1 MLYNKKGMRHRIA
14 SPHRGFIQLIIIIV
28 LSVTILSL
36 LGISISS
43 FINNTTLRDNFAL
56 LWHGVTWIW
65 QQYIIAPYLQPV
77 INVIRGIF

>member
-1 MLYNKKGMRHRIA
+1 MSRRIA
-14 SPHRGFIQLIIIIV
+14 SQNQGFIQLIVIII

-56 LWHGVTWIW
+56 LWHGAVWIW
-65 QQYIIAPYLQPV
+65 QHYIAPYLQPA
-77 INVIRGIF
+77 INVFRGIF